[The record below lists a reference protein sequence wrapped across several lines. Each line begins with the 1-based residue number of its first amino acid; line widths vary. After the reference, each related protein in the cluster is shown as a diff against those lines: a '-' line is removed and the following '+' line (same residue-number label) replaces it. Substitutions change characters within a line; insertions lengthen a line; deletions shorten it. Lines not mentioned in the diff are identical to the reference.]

1 MESRRRAP
9 GGRLI
14 ALLATFAAFS
24 SSASA
29 QLPSASAA
37 DLGLGH
43 RTVSAAR
50 GFSAVAANPAGL
62 GMPRPFRSSWTI
74 LPVGAGSALGPVTFS
89 DLAEYDG
96 RQVPHSVREGWIR
109 RIEARGGQEGRLAG
123 SITAAALAHGR
134 FGFQLSIGAEG
145 SADLNPD
152 AAELLLFGNVGRTG
166 EERDFRLAGSRM
178 DAHVVTTAAL
188 SWALP
193 LDIEIGDAPGQ
204 SFSVGAT
211 VKYVHGHT
219 LLLARDLGSF
229 LSGEPLEVWLRF
241 PVVQTATGQSVRGA
255 GRGVALDVGAQW
267 QAGPWKV
274 GALAQNLVETFGW
287 NIDHLEFRPG
297 TALFQD
303 SDGEADFD
311 ARPAVEAPSALLAQ
325 VQDFRFGTAFSSGA
339 AYRFHDRLELMVQMD
354 FRGRRRADRA
364 PRIEGGLGLEWR
376 FLDRVPLRAHASASS
391 QGVRIG
397 GGGSVRA
404 GRTVQLSGATSF
416 VSGGP
421 RDLVFGMLGV
431 SVEGP

>member
-1 MESRRRAP
+1 MESRRAAP
-9 GGRLI
+9 AGWLL
-14 ALLATFAAFS
+14 ALLCACAGLP
-24 SSASA
+24 SSASP

-37 DLGLGH
+37 DLGIGH
-43 RTVSAAR
+43 RSVAVAR

-74 LPVGAGSALGPVTFS
+74 LPLGAGGALGPVTFA

-96 RQVPHSVREGWIR
+96 RQIPRSVREAWIR
-109 RIEARGGQEGRLAG
+109 RIEAEGRQDGSLAG
-123 SITAAALAHGR
+123 SVTAAALAHGR
-134 FGFQLSIGAEG
+134 FGLQLSVGAAG
-145 SADLNPD
+145 TADLNPD
-152 AAELLLFGNVGRTG
+152 AAELLLFGNAGRTG
-166 EERDFRLAGSRM
+166 QARDFRLAGSRI

-204 SFSVGAT
+204 SFTVGAT

-241 PVVQTATGQSVRGA
+241 PVVQAGPGRSVRGA

-274 GALAQNLVETFGW
+274 GVLGQNLVETFGW
-287 NIDHLEFRPG
+287 NVDHLVFRPG
-297 TALFQD
+297 TALFDD
-303 SDGEADFD
+303 SDGESDFD
-311 ARPAVEAPSALLAQ
+311 RRPAVEAPGALLAQ
-325 VQDFRFGTAFSSGA
+325 VREFRFGAAFSSGA
-339 AYRFHDRLELMVQMD
+339 AYRFGDRLELMGQLD
-354 FRGRRRADRA
+354 LRGRGRADRA
-364 PRIEGGLGLEWR
+364 PRIEGGLGLEWG
-376 FLDRVPLRAHASASS
+376 FLDRVPLLAHASASS

-404 GRTVQLSGATSF
+404 GRSVQLHGAASF

-421 RDLVFGMLGV
+421 RDVVVGMLGV
-431 SVEGP
+431 SVGGP